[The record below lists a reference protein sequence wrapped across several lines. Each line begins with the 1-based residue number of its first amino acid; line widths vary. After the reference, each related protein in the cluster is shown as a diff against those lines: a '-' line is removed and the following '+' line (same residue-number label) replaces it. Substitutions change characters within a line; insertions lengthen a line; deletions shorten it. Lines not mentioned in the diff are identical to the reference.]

1 MGTFRI
7 GLFGPVNNEKQSECS
22 LAGEELRKLDELH
35 GKVFC
40 RFFFL
45 NHISKHKD
53 IAKSSWYSVIYNDMG
68 KFYNGIFMCS
78 TGTYRMFDIHQAVP

>member
-1 MGTFRI
+1 MGMFRI

-22 LAGEELRKLDELH
+22 LAGEELRKLGELH

-40 RFFFL
+40 RFFF

-53 IAKSSWYSVIYNDMG
+53 IAKSS
-68 KFYNGIFMCS
+68 
-78 TGTYRMFDIHQAVP
+78 